1 MSVADFKQTLKDAV
15 RQMSFRTSL
24 KSLEKKGVQQVSVLG
39 LDRIISLI
47 EAAVHR
53 SLRSRLVGVEREA
66 VADATKAEFVRLL
79 RTNEDL
85 QRQKSEVEQQKER
98 AEEEIDQLRRELGK
112 QQKELELK
120 LEEGA
125 LAVGNRYEGEDAV
138 IAKKVAEVMKAL
150 AGAQAKGQGLPVGV
164 AEEKV
169 MELVMDV
176 IAGERKAADE
186 ARRALQDREVDLLQ
200 RRIGKL
206 NETLGHTER
215 RLREVAALK
224 DIDGGISSI
233 YREVQGVNGDDA
245 HAGKKKEL
253 MAEIFRA
260 NLELQKRLAR

>member
-1 MSVADFKQTLKDAV
+1 MVADFKETLKDAV

-24 KSLEKKGVQQVSVLG
+24 DSLKKKGVQQVSVLG
-39 LDRIISLI
+39 LDRIIALV

-53 SLRSRLVGVEREA
+53 SLRSRLVGIDREA

-79 RTNEDL
+79 RSNEDL

-98 AEEEIDQLRRELGK
+98 AEDEIDQLRRELGA
-112 QQKELELK
+112 QRQELEIK
-120 LEEGA
+120 LEQGA
-125 LAVGNRYEGEDAV
+125 LSVANRYEGENAA
-138 IAKKVAEVMKAL
+138 IAHKVAEVMKAL
-150 AGAQAKGQGLPVGV
+150 VSHKSDQALPLAV

-176 IAGERKAADE
+176 ISGERKSADE

-215 RLREVAALK
+215 RLQEVAALK
-224 DIDGGISSI
+224 NLDGGISSI
-233 YREVQGVNGDDA
+233 YREVQGLHGEDV

-253 MAEIFRA
+253 MAEIFKA
-260 NLELQKRLAR
+260 NLELQKRLAK